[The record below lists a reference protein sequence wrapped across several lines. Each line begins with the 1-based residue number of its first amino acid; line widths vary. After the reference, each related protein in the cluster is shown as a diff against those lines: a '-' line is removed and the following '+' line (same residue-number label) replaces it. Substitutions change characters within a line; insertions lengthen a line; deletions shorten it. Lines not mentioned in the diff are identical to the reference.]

1 MKPVVLTVE
10 QWKTIR
16 LALQEEHPKTVF
28 MLRDKMRKVLG
39 FTVREH
45 KAWIDKP
52 QTAGD
57 DLNFGYYDY
66 QIHLDFYSEN
76 KRTMFL
82 MKFSE
87 IISNGKL

>member
-1 MKPVVLTVE
+1 MKPVILSVD

-16 LALQEEHPKTVF
+16 EQLHEEYPKTVF
-28 MLRDKMRKVLG
+28 MLRSKMRSVLG

-45 KAWIDKP
+45 KEFVKKP
-52 QTAGD
+52 DG
-57 DLNFGYYDY
+57 GYYDF
-66 QIHLDFYSEN
+66 QIHLDFFSEN

-87 IISNGKL
+87 VISNGKL

>member
-1 MKPVVLTVE
+1 MKPVVLTVG
-10 QWKTIR
+10 QWQTIR
-16 LALQEEHPKTVF
+16 LALHEEHPKTVF
-28 MLRDKMRKVLG
+28 MLRSKMQKVLG

-45 KAWIDKP
+45 KAWIPKMDGGY
-52 QTAGD
+52 T
-57 DLNFGYYDY
+57 DL

-87 IISNGKL
+87 VISNGKL